1 MVIAMTKLQK
11 GATFAWCLLLGL
23 AGVVIFLKRDDLIPF
38 FALSLTA
45 AAITAQAA
53 YRNKQLNAAANFAIA
68 MFVVPCAI
76 AFPAMAYACV
86 SAGGGASPSL
96 LVLAVITAS
105 AFAAAGI
112 SCWRFFDLHNRNCE
126 SR

>member
-11 GATFAWCLLLGL
+11 GATFAWCLLLVL
-23 AGVVIFLKRDDLIPF
+23 AGLVIFLKRDDFIPF

-45 AAITAQAA
+45 AAVTAQAA
-53 YRNKQLNAAANFAIA
+53 YRNNQVNAAANFAIA
-68 MFVVPCAI
+68 MFVVPCVI
-76 AFPAMAYACV
+76 AFPAMAYACMSV
-86 SAGGGASPSL
+86 ERGASTPL
-96 LVLAVITAS
+96 LVLVVITAS

-112 SCWRFFDLHNRNCE
+112 SFWRFFDLHNRNCE